1 MRVELAL
8 QEMLP
13 EPQVPWLQSTDW
25 MAAGQSPGGQ
35 KQPAVSLASSVECSI
50 SPSTKDNKRLGS
62 LIFSTEIHVDMSP
75 VATAFLWMLNFRTSR
90 W

>member
-13 EPQVPWLQSTDW
+13 EPQVRWLQSADW
-25 MAAGQSPGGQ
+25 MDVGQSPGGQ
-35 KQPAVSLASSVECSI
+35 KQPTVSLASSLYCSI
-50 SPSTKDNKRLGS
+50 SPSTKDSERLGS

-75 VATAFLWMLNFRTSR
+75 VDRLPLDVKL
-90 W
+90 

>member
-35 KQPAVSLASSVECSI
+35 KQPAVSLASSFVECSI
-50 SPSTKDNKRLGS
+50 SPSTKDNERLGS
-62 LIFSTEIHVDMSP
+62 LIFSTEIHVDISP
-75 VATAFLWMLNFRTSR
+75 VDSAFL
-90 W
+90 